1 MVSKTRSVA
10 ARVKKP
16 ANGGIWDASDADD
29 QIAEEVPVAMVYNG
43 VSHVVMMAT
52 PDNLEEFA
60 IGFTLTEGIAT
71 ASSDIYGV
79 DVAAASSG
87 YQVLV
92 ELSSE
97 RFAALKQR
105 RRNLT
110 GRTGCGLCGAESLQ
124 QAIRVPPQV
133 VSVPAPSAEV
143 IDVALSQ
150 LVDFQ
155 PLQRM
160 TGAVHGAAWCS
171 FDGNIQMAF
180 EDVGRHNALDKLIGA
195 LHRQPD
201 FDRKG
206 FVLVSSRASYELVGK
221 CAAVGIGTLVA
232 VSAPTTMA
240 IEHAEL
246 AGMNLIGFARSGRH
260 VVYVS

>member
-1 MVSKTRSVA
+1 
-10 ARVKKP
+10 
-16 ANGGIWDASDADD
+16 
-29 QIAEEVPVAMVYNG
+29 
-43 VSHVVMMAT
+43 
-52 PDNLEEFA
+52 
-60 IGFTLTEGIAT
+60 
-71 ASSDIYGV
+71 
-79 DVAAASSG
+79 
-87 YQVLV
+87 
-92 ELSSE
+92 
-97 RFAALKQR
+97 
-105 RRNLT
+105 
-110 GRTGCGLCGAESLQ
+110 
-124 QAIRVPPQV
+124 
-133 VSVPAPSAEV
+133 
-143 IDVALSQ
+143 
-150 LVDFQ
+150 
-155 PLQRM
+155 M

-221 CAAVGIGTLVA
+221 CASVGITTLVA

-260 VVYVS
+260 VVYAS